1 MRINASVIGMESARN
16 YVNYT
21 HKEEFSITTSSEEAA
36 KLELSDGSKSYVDQ
50 LKDYEKNKE
59 EARKQ
64 QEGINVAAQLRMMA
78 SRNKRVEMSVDNEFE
93 GNEKIQLEVL
103 KRILES
109 LNRYLGRGKKVKNAE
124 KPERCDKQGK
134 TFSDAMNYSLGFSNS
149 MSASAGIT
157 VIDVSGSGRQG
168 VPLTEG
174 TRFVKTTAVS
184 SFVTELENTTFQA
197 QGLVKTADG
206 REISFGV
213 NLEMSRAFCAKYNSL
228 SQESVI
234 LTDPLIINLEDNV
247 ASVSDQKFLFDLN
260 SDGEEEEIS
269 FVDNGGGFLALDKN
283 KDGKVNDGSELFGTK
298 SGNGF
303 KDLARYDNDGNGWID
318 EADNIFDDLKVWT
331 KDEDGKDRLVS
342 IKSVGVGAIY
352 LGYADT
358 EFTLNNMETNGV
370 NGVVRSTGIF
380 LKESGEVGTVQH
392 VDLAL

>member
-1 MRINASVIGMESARN
+1 
-16 YVNYT
+16 
-21 HKEEFSITTSSEEAA
+21 
-36 KLELSDGSKSYVDQ
+36 
-50 LKDYEKNKE
+50 
-59 EARKQ
+59 
-64 QEGINVAAQLRMMA
+64 
-78 SRNKRVEMSVDNEFE
+78 
-93 GNEKIQLEVL
+93 
-103 KRILES
+103 
-109 LNRYLGRGKKVKNAE
+109 
-124 KPERCDKQGK
+124 
-134 TFSDAMNYSLGFSNS
+134 
-149 MSASAGIT
+149 
-157 VIDVSGSGRQG
+157 

-234 LTDPLIINLEDNV
+234 LTDPLIINLEENV

-303 KDLARYDNDGNGWID
+303 RDLARYDNDGNGWID

-358 EFTLNNMETNGV
+358 EFTLNNMETNVV

-380 LKESGEVGTVQH
+380 LKENGEVGTVQH